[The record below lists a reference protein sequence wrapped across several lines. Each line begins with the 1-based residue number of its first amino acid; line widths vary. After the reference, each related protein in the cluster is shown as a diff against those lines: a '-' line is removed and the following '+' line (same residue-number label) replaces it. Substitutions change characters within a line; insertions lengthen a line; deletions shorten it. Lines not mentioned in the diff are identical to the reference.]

1 MMRNRYII
9 SILTLVLFAASV
21 FGKPVT
27 LNEVRDAVSALMQ
40 SLDKVQDIKNIEAK
54 YLPGGELGYYMV
66 ELEEKGWALVSA
78 DDAIRPIL
86 AFSFENNITLEEEWN
101 DAAELPWH
109 LAGHPPHRGVHD
121 LIQAMNGIGDES
133 PSSRRRRGD

>member
-1 MMRNRYII
+1 MMRQRYIV
-9 SILTLVLFAASV
+9 SILALFLFAASV

-40 SLDKVQDIKNIEAK
+40 SLDKVQDIKNIEAR
-54 YLPGGELGYYMV
+54 YLPGGELAYYMV

-86 AFSFENNITLEEEWN
+86 AFSFENSITLEEEWN
-101 DAAELPWH
+101 DAAAYLLNTYQKEIELA
-109 LAGHPPHRGVHD
+109 LVEVRNKLKGKR
-121 LIQAMNGIGDES
+121 QAE
-133 PSSRRRRGD
+133 